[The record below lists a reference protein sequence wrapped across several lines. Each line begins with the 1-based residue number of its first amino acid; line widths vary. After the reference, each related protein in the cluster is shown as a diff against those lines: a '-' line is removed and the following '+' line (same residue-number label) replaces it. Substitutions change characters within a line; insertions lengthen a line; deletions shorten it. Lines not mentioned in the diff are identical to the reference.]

1 MSSLPVPVSP
11 WMSTVLRVAATRAT
25 ISNTSR
31 IAGEAPTIRGARQPG
46 RTAGRS
52 PAGPGLARDSCLS
65 NCSLAAPESTS

>member
-1 MSSLPVPVSP
+1 MDEHG
-11 WMSTVLRVAATRAT
+11 AARRGDARDHLD
-25 ISNTSR
+25 TSR
-31 IAGEAPTIRGARQPG
+31 IAGEAPTICGARQPG